1 VHLRI
6 ESADD
11 HKTLVSEFR
20 DEYLLAI
27 DQMGPDAFAAGLLFP
42 AIPLDFKTRLGIKE
56 VREYLTQL

>member
-1 VHLRI
+1 
-6 ESADD
+6 
-11 HKTLVSEFR
+11 VSEFR

-42 AIPLDFKTRLGIKE
+42 AIPLDFKTGLGIKE